1 MAKKDSNIYTIVF
14 SIIMVIIVGSLLA
27 GFASFTKDMRAN
39 NDKIKAQIDILSS
52 IGVKAD
58 RSNAAEKFIEN
69 ITEQYVIEGKQA
81 TLYNPSTDSTGKDL
95 PYLIDIKKEQAKA
108 KKGETQRL
116 PLFIAEKE
124 GKKVYIIPVRGV
136 GLWGPMWGY
145 VGLKDDLQT
154 IEGVF
159 FDHQSETPGLGA
171 NITQPYF
178 TNDFRG
184 EKIYDLEENFVAVA
198 VSKSNGDPLNNDKTD
213 NEVDAIGGATITGD
227 GIAAMLKSGIKLYL
241 PYFETLKK

>member
-1 MAKKDSNIYTIVF
+1 MAKKDSNSYTVVF

-39 NDKIKAQIDILSS
+39 NDKIKAQMDILSS
-52 IGVKAD
+52 IGIEAD
-58 RSNAAEKFIEN
+58 RSNAAEKFTEN
-69 ITEQYVIEGKQA
+69 ITAQYVIEGDEA
-81 TLYNPSTDSTGKDL
+81 VLYDPSTDPTGKEL

-108 KKGETQRL
+108 KKGEPQRL
-116 PLFIAEKE
+116 PLFIAEKDS
-124 GKKVYIIPVRGV
+124 KKVYIVPVRGV

-178 TNDFRG
+178 TDDFRG
-184 EKIYDLEENFVAVA
+184 EKIYNLEGKFAAVT